1 VLAKKA
7 GERPE
12 SLRYDD
18 FFQIRD
24 LNISGISMEAERD
37 LSLSQIDEEVMEP
50 ESGTAAPLLLLFIM
64 KNSDEQRKIPY
75 SFIIFF
81 TRSNSLI
88 YNG

>member
-1 VLAKKA
+1 MFPQKILT
-7 GERPE
+7 
-12 SLRYDD
+12 
-18 FFQIRD
+18 F
-24 LNISGISMEAERD
+24 
-37 LSLSQIDEEVMEP
+37 
-50 ESGTAAPLLLLFIM
+50 LLLLFIM

>member
-1 VLAKKA
+1 VS
-7 GERPE
+7 PTVH
-12 SLRYDD
+12 
-18 FFQIRD
+18 I
-24 LNISGISMEAERD
+24 
-37 LSLSQIDEEVMEP
+37 LSLFHAFLLSIHNCHFEFLQEHDQLTKEKMDF
-50 ESGTAAPLLLLFIM
+50 LLLLFIM